1 MYISDISGLIQF
13 VSEICNLLTLIVLP
27 DIEHLNKHTCDQVS
41 TDNIPTMPDME
52 TDQQ

>member
-27 DIEHLNKHTCDQVS
+27 DIEHLEQAHMW
-41 TDNIPTMPDME
+41 PGE
-52 TDQQ
+52 H